1 MLDTRALTFV
11 DIFVPS
17 VPLTDVSCQKGAF
30 LLNTNMV
37 AVVVVI
43 LRVNIGACILGFILH
58 MLRLLVKLVQR
69 ATQIASTAP
78 PREYSSQ
85 RIVTLDIVV
94 GNHDNVGS
102 HRFLRTAADP
112 GRICSGSHRRSLSI
126 RTHRVSYGCHAWP
139 MTSE

>member
-1 MLDTRALTFV
+1 MLDTRTLTFV
-11 DIFVPS
+11 DRFVPS

-69 ATQIASTAP
+69 AT
-78 PREYSSQ
+78 
-85 RIVTLDIVV
+85 
-94 GNHDNVGS
+94 
-102 HRFLRTAADP
+102 
-112 GRICSGSHRRSLSI
+112 
-126 RTHRVSYGCHAWP
+126 
-139 MTSE
+139 